1 MTACKRGGNPGASSP
16 SEPLP
21 ALAWYAAQRLVLTPT
36 ARVRAADTLVLVRSA
51 GSGRAVGRQMDDAIT
66 ARLRELDLGG
76 HWILPDAIQ
85 LAYERNRTY
94 ASDPYQLAVE
104 PIRSSAFEAGKKYG
118 EPLSSQLRTMIAL
131 HEDARYVLVP
141 IELRLETGRATLRAA
156 LLDPRTAEARWVGS
170 IESDSA
176 TTEPA
181 RSLTQIAER
190 LVNLFFAP

>member
-1 MTACKRGGNPGASSP
+1 M
-16 SEPLP
+16 
-21 ALAWYAAQRLVLTPT
+21 LAWYAAQPLVLTPT
-36 ARVRAADTLVLVRSA
+36 TRVRAADTLALVRAA
-51 GSGRAVGRQMDDAIT
+51 GSGQAVGRQMDDAIA

-76 HWILPDAIQ
+76 RWILPDALQ
-85 LAYERNRTY
+85 RAYERNRMY
-94 ASDPYQLAVE
+94 VSDPYQLAVD
-104 PIRSSAFEAGKKYG
+104 PIRSSDFAAGKKYG

-141 IELRLETGRATLRAA
+141 IELRLESGRASLRAA
-156 LLDPRTAEARWVGS
+156 VLDPRTAEARWVGS

-176 TTEPA
+176 AAGTA